1 MKALLRKDY
10 LIGGRYLLTVFIT
23 FLSMALFL
31 RFSLGN
37 ESFEFISPMIWVG
50 IGFSLGLLPDATD
63 RAEAQSRWRTY
74 ARTLPYSRRDKVCA
88 KYVFSLLA
96 ALAGTASVTLL
107 MMMMLLHCSAFRVT
121 AGAAITLITALNTSA
136 FQYPLIF
143 LRIRRGGSV
152 LFNLIAAVL
161 GIVYFLPQFVL
172 LIAFFTAQARNYI
185 TPPHQLIL
193 YVPYI
198 GVPVSLVIYLLSWLL
213 TCRLYGCSVK
223 KVYRRNGVS
232 QSVKKGIAPR

>member
-1 MKALLRKDY
+1 MKALLRKDFY
-10 LIGGRYLLTVFIT
+10 LIGGKRGLLTAFIT

-37 ESFEFISPMIWVG
+37 ESFESISPMRWLG

-74 ARTLPYSRRDKVCA
+74 AKTLPYSRRDKVCA

-107 MMMMLLHCSAFRVT
+107 MMLLHCSVFRVT
-121 AGAAITLITALNTSA
+121 AGAAIALITALNTSA

-143 LRIRRGGSV
+143 LHIRRGGSV
-152 LFNLIAAVL
+152 LFHLISVVL
-161 GIVYFLPQFVL
+161 GIVYFLPQFSL
-172 LIAFFTAQARNYI
+172 MIAFFTAQACNSI
-185 TPPHQLIL
+185 TPSHQLIL

-213 TCRLYGCSVK
+213 TCRIYGCFVK
-223 KVYRRNGVS
+223 KTRR
-232 QSVKKGIAPR
+232 K